1 MRNLNYELKQLCYRN
16 RDGSY
21 ATQADR
27 WRMLDLIAN
36 QLHELG
42 YKDMRATSLKPK
54 HVEALVARWKAEAI
68 SPGTMKNRMAIL
80 RWWAEKVGKQN
91 VIARDNAHYG
101 IPDRRYVTNVSKA
114 RELTGTDLS
123 RVSDPYTAM
132 SLKLQ
137 AAFGL
142 RRAESIKIQPAW
154 ADRGDRIVLK
164 DSWAKG
170 GRERAIPVRTDE
182 QRAVLDEAKAFAG
195 KGSLIPAGMRYVD
208 QLRRFQYQC
217 DKAGIHHVHGHRH
230 AYAQTRYRE
239 LTGWNAPAAGGPRTR
254 ELTPAQKAVDR
265 DARLTISE
273 ELGHSRLQ
281 VVSIYVAIIGARP
294 PYS

>member
-1 MRNLNYELKQLCYRN
+1 MRNLNYELKQLCHRN

-54 HVEALVARWKAEAI
+54 HVEALVERWKAEAI
-68 SPGTMKNRMAIL
+68 SPGTIKNRMANL
-80 RWWAEKVGKQN
+80 RWWAEKIGKQN

-101 IPDRRYVTNVSKA
+101 IPDRVYVTNVSKA
-114 RELTGTDLS
+114 RELTTAELA
-123 RVSDPYTAM
+123 RVSDPYTVM

-142 RRAESIKIQPAW
+142 RREESIKIQPGW
-154 ADRGDRIVLK
+154 ADRGERLVLK
-164 DSWAKG
+164 DTWAKG
-170 GRERAIPVRTDE
+170 GRDRELPIRNAA

-195 KGSLIPAGMRYVD
+195 KGSLIPATMRYVE
-208 QLRRFQYQC
+208 QLRRFTHQC
-217 DKAGIHHVHGHRH
+217 ERAGIHNVHGHRH
-230 AYAQTRYRE
+230 LYAQERYRE
-239 LTGWNAPAAGGPRTR
+239 LTG
-254 ELTPAQKAVDR
+254 
-265 DARLTISE
+265 
-273 ELGHSRLQ
+273 
-281 VVSIYVAIIGARP
+281 
-294 PYS
+294 